1 MIFYVTNITDF
12 FTIFASWTR
21 RKKSLGNSRLK
32 PPQLSP
38 ETHEKLTNILVRFE
52 LAKGDLFLREGEI
65 CKYYS
70 MVAQGMIRLFYDK
83 NGRDLTEH
91 FSYEKGIFVSL
102 ESYFRQTPSYLMI
115 EALEP
120 TVIYSFPHDQLQRPY
135 ANESRG
141 GTHVLQN
148 AGKLPDRITA
158 KSRCLSFRDRPGTL
172 PPTRHG
178 TPGSSQ
184 TGSPHPHCLPA
195 WHDPRNVKPSESWFA
210 LTISPPG

>member
-32 PPQLSP
+32 PPRSAR
-38 ETHEKLTNILVRFE
+38 KLANILVRFE

-70 MVAQGMIRLFYDK
+70 MVTQGMIRLFYDK

-120 TVIYSFPHDQLQRPY
+120 TVIYSFPHDQLQDLMRTNHEVEHMY
-135 ANESRG
+135 CKMLENSLIESQQKADACRFETARERYHRLATEHPEVVKRAPLIHIASRLG
-141 GTHVLQN
+141 MTPETLSRVR
-148 AGKLPDRITA
+148 AGL
-158 KSRCLSFRDRPGTL
+158 L
-172 PPTRHG
+172 
-178 TPGSSQ
+178 
-184 TGSPHPHCLPA
+184 
-195 WHDPRNVKPSESWFA
+195 
-210 LTISPPG
+210 

>member
-1 MIFYVTNITDF
+1 MDTKEEIIRQFEAQT
-12 FTIFASWTR
+12 A
-21 RKKSLGNSRLK
+21 
-32 PPQLSP
+32 PLSP
-38 ETHEKLTNILVRFE
+38 ETHEKLANILVRFE

-120 TVIYSFPHDQLQRPY
+120 TVIYSFPHDQLQDLIR
-135 ANESRG
+135 AIIFVRRWNSRKW
-141 GTHVLQN
+141 V
-148 AGKLPDRITA
+148 GK
-158 KSRCLSFRDRPGTL
+158 SF
-172 PPTRHG
+172 TRVEKLLKQ
-178 TPGSSQ
+178 TSSH
-184 TGSPHPHCLPA
+184 SA
-195 WHDPRNVKPSESWFA
+195 
-210 LTISPPG
+210 

>member
-1 MIFYVTNITDF
+1 MDTKEEIIRQFEAQT
-12 FTIFASWTR
+12 A
-21 RKKSLGNSRLK
+21 
-32 PPQLSP
+32 PLSP
-38 ETHEKLTNILVRFE
+38 ETHEKLANILVRFE

-120 TVIYSFPHDQLQRPY
+120 TGIYSFPHDQLQDLMRTNHEVEHMY
-135 ANESRG
+135 CKMLENSLIESQQKADACRFETARERYHRLATEHPEVVKRAPLIHIASRLG
-141 GTHVLQN
+141 MTPETLSRVR
-148 AGKLPDRITA
+148 AGL
-158 KSRCLSFRDRPGTL
+158 L
-172 PPTRHG
+172 
-178 TPGSSQ
+178 
-184 TGSPHPHCLPA
+184 
-195 WHDPRNVKPSESWFA
+195 
-210 LTISPPG
+210 

>member
-1 MIFYVTNITDF
+1 MDTKEEIIRQFEAQT
-12 FTIFASWTR
+12 A
-21 RKKSLGNSRLK
+21 
-32 PPQLSP
+32 PLSP
-38 ETHEKLTNILVRFE
+38 ETHEKLANILVRFN
-52 LAKGDLFLREGEI
+52 LAKGDLFLREGEV

-70 MVAQGMIRLFYDK
+70 MVARGMIRLFYNKD
-83 NGRDLTEH
+83 GRDLTEH

-102 ESYFRQTPSYLMI
+102 ESYFRQTPELLDDRGSRTHRYLFF
-115 EALEP
+115 P
-120 TVIYSFPHDQLQRPY
+120 TRSTTRPY

-158 KSRCLSFRDRPGTL
+158 KSRCLSFRDSPRTL
-172 PPTRHG
+172 PPTGHG

-184 TGSPHPHCLPA
+184 TGSPHPHCLPTR
-195 WHDPRNVKPSESWFA
+195 HDPRNVKPGESWSA

>member
-1 MIFYVTNITDF
+1 MDTKEEIIRQFEAQT
-12 FTIFASWTR
+12 A
-21 RKKSLGNSRLK
+21 
-32 PPQLSP
+32 PLSP

-120 TVIYSFPHDQLQRPY
+120 SVIYSFPHDQLQDLMRTNHEVEHMY
-135 ANESRG
+135 C
-141 GTHVLQN
+141 
-148 AGKLPDRITA
+148 

-195 WHDPRNVKPSESWFA
+195 RHDPRNVKPCESWFA

>member
-1 MIFYVTNITDF
+1 MDTKEEIIRQFEAQT
-12 FTIFASWTR
+12 A
-21 RKKSLGNSRLK
+21 
-32 PPQLSP
+32 PLSP

-120 TVIYSFPHDQLQRPY
+120 TLI
-135 ANESRG
+135 
-141 GTHVLQN
+141 
-148 AGKLPDRITA
+148 
-158 KSRCLSFRDRPGTL
+158 
-172 PPTRHG
+172 
-178 TPGSSQ
+178 
-184 TGSPHPHCLPA
+184 
-195 WHDPRNVKPSESWFA
+195 
-210 LTISPPG
+210 

>member
-1 MIFYVTNITDF
+1 MFHDHDILCHKYNRF
-12 FTIFASWTR
+12 FHYFCLIDTKEEIISQFEAQTA
-21 RKKSLGNSRLK
+21 
-32 PPQLSP
+32 PLSP
-38 ETHEKLTNILVRFE
+38 ETHEKLANILVRFE

-120 TVIYSFPHDQLQRPY
+120 SVIYSFPHDQLQDLMRTNHEVEHMY
-135 ANESRG
+135 CKMLENSLIESQQKADACRFETARERYHRLATEHPEVVKRAPLIHIASRLG
-141 GTHVLQN
+141 MTPETLSRVR
-148 AGKLPDRITA
+148 AGL
-158 KSRCLSFRDRPGTL
+158 L
-172 PPTRHG
+172 
-178 TPGSSQ
+178 
-184 TGSPHPHCLPA
+184 
-195 WHDPRNVKPSESWFA
+195 
-210 LTISPPG
+210 

>member
-1 MIFYVTNITDF
+1 MDTKEEIIRQFEAQT
-12 FTIFASWTR
+12 A
-21 RKKSLGNSRLK
+21 
-32 PPQLSP
+32 PLSP
-38 ETHEKLTNILVRFE
+38 ETHEKLANILVRFE

-120 TVIYSFPHDQLQRPY
+120 AVIYSFPHDQLQDLMRTNHEVEHMY
-135 ANESRG
+135 CKMLENSLIESQQKADACRFETARERYHRLATEHPEVVKRAPLIHIASRLG
-141 GTHVLQN
+141 MTPETLSRVR
-148 AGKLPDRITA
+148 AGL
-158 KSRCLSFRDRPGTL
+158 L
-172 PPTRHG
+172 
-178 TPGSSQ
+178 
-184 TGSPHPHCLPA
+184 
-195 WHDPRNVKPSESWFA
+195 
-210 LTISPPG
+210 